1 MTEAKLIR
9 SVWLL
14 PGENGQHLVTL
25 NRILQQAAFERGA
38 APITLIDGQK
48 LLDLLMDH
56 QIGVV
61 KRTVEYYDF
70 DGTKLQQFES
80 ESAVDTL

>member
-1 MTEAKLIR
+1 M
-9 SVWLL
+9 
-14 PGENGQHLVTL
+14 PP
-25 NRILQQAAFERGA
+25 
-38 APITLIDGQK
+38 PITLIDGQK